1 MIIGIISKAGGVG
14 TSLVSLILAHGLGL
28 KNKKV
33 LLLSTDI
40 CNGINC
46 FIEKNTLNSEVTLD
60 RVLLGDSRRIKV
72 RENLE
77 TIKMFHPFKYIELEN
92 EIEMYFNIENFLKD
106 SKKKYDYIIID
117 FKHSLSINKFFL
129 ENIDKAI
136 LVARG
141 GDLYRNKNF
150 NAIKEIRMIFEEKE
164 EDLFKANKI
173 KNKILGILFNNIQY
187 LKQEEL
193 NKEIM
198 AVEEAGVR
206 VSLLKQEKIIERLN
220 LKGKT
225 LWETKDKRL
234 IKTKETFLEIIN
246 RIMNLK
252 EEYI

>member
-1 MIIGIISKAGGVG
+1 MIIGVISKAGGVG
-14 TSLVSLILAHGLGL
+14 TSLVSLILAHGLAL

-46 FIEKNTLNSEVTLD
+46 FIEKNTLNLEVTID
-60 RVLLGDSRRIKV
+60 RALLGDSRRIKV

-77 TIKMFHPFKYIELEN
+77 IIKMFHPLKYIKLEE
-92 EIEMYFNIENFLKD
+92 EIEMYFKIKSFLKE
-106 SKKKYDYIIID
+106 SKKNYDYIIID
-117 FKHSLSINKFFL
+117 YKHSLSINEFFL
-129 ENIDKAI
+129 KNTDKMI
-136 LVARG
+136 VISG
-141 GDLYRNKNF
+141 EGDSHRNGMLGAF
-150 NAIKEIRMIFEEKE
+150 REIREIFEEKKDGFE
-164 EDLFKANKI
+164 MDNIKA
-173 KNKILGILFNNIQY
+173 KILCVLFNNVQY

-193 NKEIM
+193 REKIKI
-198 AVEEAGVR
+198 
-206 VSLLKQEKIIERLN
+206 LKKRGITVVTPLERERIIERLN